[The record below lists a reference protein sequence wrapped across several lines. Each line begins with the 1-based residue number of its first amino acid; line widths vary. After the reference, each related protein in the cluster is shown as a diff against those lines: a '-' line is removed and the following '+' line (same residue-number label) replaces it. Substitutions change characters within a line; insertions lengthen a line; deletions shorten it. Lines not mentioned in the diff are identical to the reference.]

1 MGVAFLAVLNSHFV
15 FHAGQSAQLSLDN
28 NAVVMGIL
36 NDLLGQ
42 SDVFLEGLG
51 GGVDHNGGETAVN
64 AALAQLEAVTVVQV
78 QSDGDFGIFNDGSLD
93 QLHEVRV
100 VGVGTS
106 ALGNLQDDGRLQL
119 AGSFG
124 DALND
129 LHVVDVESA
138 DGVAAVV
145 GLLEHFGCCYESH
158 WNQSFHI

>member
-1 MGVAFLAVLNSHFV
+1 
-15 FHAGQSAQLSLDN
+15 
-28 NAVVMGIL
+28 MGIL

-42 SDVFLEGLG
+42 GDVLLEGLG
-51 GGVDHNGGETAVN
+51 GGVDHNGGKTAVN
-64 AALAQLEAVTVVQV
+64 AALAQLEAVTMVQV
-78 QSDGDFGIFNDGSLD
+78 QRDGDFGIFNDGSLD

-100 VGVGTS
+100 VGIGAG
-106 ALGNLQDDGRLQL
+106 ALGNLQDDRRLQL